1 MKKRSIVFHF
11 FLMFVA
17 CAILAGYIILDRMS
31 TDSEPPVIK
40 MDSTQLSLSVEDPES
55 ALLQG
60 VTASDNVDGDVT
72 DSLVIESVYGVT
84 DGNRMMVSYA
94 AFDSSGNVA
103 KAEREVVYTDYHS
116 PRFTLNGPFAFAY
129 GRSFDVLTVIGADD
143 VFEGNISNR
152 VKATMLSGSRSITEE
167 GIHEVQFRVTNSM
180 GDNVQLVLPVEVYA
194 SNDYDAQLTLK
205 EYLVYLPKGETF
217 NRTSYLDRFEYLDMS
232 VDMTRGVPSNMSVRY
247 DGGVDVSTPGVYP
260 VGYTVSCTFNERV
273 YTGYSKLIIVVEE

>member
-1 MKKRSIVFHF
+1 MKKRSVVFHF

-17 CAILAGYIILDRMS
+17 FAILAGYIMLDRMS

-40 MDSTQLSLSVEDPES
+40 VDSTQISLSVEDPES

-103 KAEREVVYTDYHS
+103 KAEREVVYTDYHP
-116 PRFTLNGPFAFAY
+116 PRFVLNGPFAFIH
-129 GRSFDVLTVIGADD
+129 GRSFDVLAVIGAED
-143 VFEGNISNR
+143 VFEGDISNR
-152 VKATMLSGSRSITEE
+152 VKATMLSASRSITEE

-180 GDNVQLVLPVEVYA
+180 GDNVQLVLPVEVYTLD
-194 SNDYDAQLTLK
+194 NYDSQLELK
-205 EYLVYLPKGETF
+205 DYLVYLPKGETF
-217 NRTSYLDRFEYLDMS
+217 NRASYLYKFKYLDMT
-232 VDMTRGVPSNMSVRY
+232 VDMTRGIPSNMNVRY
-247 DGGVDVSTPGVYP
+247 DGTVDTSTPGVYT
-260 VGYTVSCTFNERV
+260 VGYTVSCMFNDRT